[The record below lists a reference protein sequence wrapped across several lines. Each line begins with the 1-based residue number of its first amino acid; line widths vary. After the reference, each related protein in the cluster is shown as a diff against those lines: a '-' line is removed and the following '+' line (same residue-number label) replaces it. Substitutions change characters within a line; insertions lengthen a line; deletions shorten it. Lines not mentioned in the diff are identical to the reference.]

1 MASRDTWSNAPTAS
15 TQRTVARGSSSV
27 AARNARARASV
38 PALVLRPFVPLQSG
52 RRGGRGRGRGGRA
65 ANAQAAPAVA
75 SPAPTPAQGDGHA
88 PQSEAPALTTA
99 AQHRASAA
107 EAGLLAGLAS
117 LDADRRG

>member
-15 TQRTVARGSSSV
+15 TERTVARGSSSV

-52 RRGGRGRGRGGRA
+52 RRGGRGRGRGRRA
-65 ANAQAAPAVA
+65 ANAQAAPAV
-75 SPAPTPAQGDGHA
+75 
-88 PQSEAPALTTA
+88 EAPALTTA